1 MDTRTFSRKRQ
12 GQVLTEIRHGSHV
25 TEDNS
30 APAAERAATREDLT
44 RLQDAVAGSAVVTE
58 AGGSSAALAE
68 PEEVLFVTPFDYLFP
83 ALTTDPAAHLP
94 ADSPAKIAAV
104 VAGLKALGDAMVED
118 SLAPGEG
125 PLQSTDNSTIPTVYT
140 YWGQF
145 IDHDL
150 TANTDRDAEVSNIT
164 KPDLAPLPAA
174 FIVQNLKNLRQPT
187 ANLDSVYGDG
197 PTFDPSVPTQA
208 GRMYDGIRLRVG
220 KVATNPPP
228 PAPQNIAGLPI
239 PPDRLEG
246 PDNNVFVSVDPNR
259 DLPRIGVLISEGVVN
274 EADFPEKLRN
284 EPNFEQLAFIADAR
298 NDENLIIGQFHTA
311 VLRFHNA
318 SVDWVVASEACD
330 NHGRKR
336 SDAQLFERAQQL
348 TRWHYQWLVV
358 HDFLK
363 TMTLPGV
370 VDKVLLGGPKHYAS
384 RNGEAYMPL
393 EFSVAAYRFGHTM
406 VRAAYDHNRNF
417 GRPGHVVPSASFDLL
432 FAFTG
437 SGSQRDRTTGKVIL
451 NPFLGGSKVLPFN
464 WIIEWDR
471 FVDKGSSVPDHFA
484 RKIDTRLAPP
494 LRDLINQGNAPA
506 LDPTPEIRTILKR
519 LARRNLLR
527 GYHLSIPTG
536 QSVAAALGIVPLSEN
551 ELRLGNSG
559 PLNQVLEDNGFLQQT
574 PLWYYVLKEAEVR
587 ANGNSLGELGS
598 RIVCE
603 TIIGQLMNDP
613 ESYLNQH
620 DAWDPSN
627 GVKLPNPGGDPN
639 QGDLIVTIRDFF
651 RFAGLIA

>member
-1 MDTRTFSRKRQ
+1 MDKRQ
-12 GQVLTEIRHGSHV
+12 FIKKRGQVLTEIRHGAHI
-25 TEDNS
+25 TEDQS
-30 APAAERAATREDLT
+30 RDAAALAAQREDITILK
-44 RLQDAVAGSAVVTE
+44 DAVAESAVAKRSGTL
-58 AGGSSAALAE
+58 AATAE
-68 PEEVLFVTPFDYLFP
+68 PEEVLFVTPFDYLFS
-83 ALTTDPAAHLP
+83 ALTTDAGAHLP
-94 ADSPAKIAAV
+94 ADNPSKIAAV

-118 SLAPGEG
+118 SPAAAEG
-125 PLQSTDNSTIPTVYT
+125 PLQPTGNSTIPTVYT

-164 KPDLAPLPAA
+164 KPDLGPLAPA
-174 FIVQNLKNLRQPT
+174 FVVENLKNLRQPT

-197 PTFDPSVPTQA
+197 PTFDPSAPTQA
-208 GRMYDGIRLRVG
+208 GRMYDGIKLRVG
-220 KVATNPPP
+220 RVALNPPK
-228 PAPQNIAGLPI
+228 PAPQTISGVPI

-246 PDNNVFVSVDPNR
+246 AGNDVFVSVDPNR
-259 DLPRIGVLISEGVVN
+259 DLPRIGALISEGVVQK
-274 EADFPEKLRN
+274 ADFPEKLRN

-298 NDENLIIGQFHTA
+298 NDENLIIAQFHTA

-318 SVDWVVASEACD
+318 VVDWVEANEPND
-330 NHGRKR
+330 YYGSKR
-336 SDAQLFERAQQL
+336 SESQLFERAQQL

-358 HDFLK
+358 NDFLK
-363 TMTLPGV
+363 TMTVSGI
-370 VDKVLLGGPKHYAS
+370 VDSVLLGGPKHYAP
-384 RNGEAYMPL
+384 RNGESYMPL
-393 EFSVAAYRFGHTM
+393 EFSVAAYRFGHAM

-417 GRPGHVVPSASFDLL
+417 GRPGNVAQSASFDLL

-437 SGSQRDRTTGKVIL
+437 NGSQRDRNTGKIVL

-471 FVDKGSSVPDHFA
+471 FVDKGSPIPDHFA

-506 LDPTPEIRTILKR
+506 LDPTPDIRAILKR

-536 QSVAAALGIVPLSEN
+536 QSVAAAMGVVPLSAN

-603 TIIGQLMNDP
+603 TIIGQLLNDP
-613 ESYLNQH
+613 ESYLKQQ
-620 DAWDPSN
+620 DSWDPSK
-627 GVKLPNPGGDPN
+627 GVKLTKPGSDPKE
-639 QGDLIVTIRDFF
+639 GDLIVTIRDFF